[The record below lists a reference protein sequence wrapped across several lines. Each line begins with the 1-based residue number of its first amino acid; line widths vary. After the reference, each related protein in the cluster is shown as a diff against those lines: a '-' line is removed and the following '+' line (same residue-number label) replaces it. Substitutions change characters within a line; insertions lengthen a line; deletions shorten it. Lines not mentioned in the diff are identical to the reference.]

1 MLSQVSVLL
10 PENWPWH
17 CINNH
22 WNLSHLIIS
31 SKYNNINKNS
41 NLRKGT
47 KKILLPRNVISGCS
61 TFCILFSFDHPSSQI
76 LKNFCNKQ
84 KFLQLIKVMHKQQED
99 TLSKT
104 NKYDFIFCVKIIYA
118 LNFIVNFI
126 KKWSNTHTF
135 IHIRIFNA
143 NNVSNMPK
151 YRPFHKTSPIS
162 SAFVNRI
169 SVMNYQRSRGLRIHV
184 A

>member
-1 MLSQVSVLL
+1 MIQHQYFFITIKTIYTFIYFIYIYTFIGIRMLSQVSVLL

-126 KKWSNTHTF
+126 KKWSNTHYTYF
-135 IHIRIFNA
+135 Y
-143 NNVSNMPK
+143 P
-151 YRPFHKTSPIS
+151 Y
-162 SAFVNRI
+162 
-169 SVMNYQRSRGLRIHV
+169 
-184 A
+184 